1 MFQVP
6 GSGFRV
12 RVHVQVHRSTFMV
25 LRSGRLNLELG
36 TANANVNTNEE
47 LGTRNAE
54 LEPTRAQ

>member
-1 MFQVP
+1 
-6 GSGFRV
+6 
-12 RVHVQVHRSTFMV
+12 MV
-25 LRSGRLNLELG
+25 LRSGPLNLELG